1 MNDTGRSRLDVLLS
15 LLADEVA
22 ERLQSRSEPQPVAPE
37 PPHTAPPLATGV
49 TERLEVQSEPQPVPE
64 PPLATDLPA
73 PEATLAAPSGSAP
86 EQTSEIIS
94 TVAASSDSHTA
105 ALLARLALGVCIIVV
120 LINIPFNM
128 QGTAIA
134 RSIPSAASLIIRD
147 GLIVKEATSPD
158 IWVYDHNAFH
168 RISSIETFEQLEYR
182 WRDVH
187 VVHTGYLDQFAKG
200 RPRYVLLRCAGSP
213 HFYRLDAGHKQWVV
227 DIPTFEAEGYVWR
240 DIKVVSCTYL
250 QSLPDG
256 DSIPPGRGSPPLP

>member
-37 PPHTAPPLATGV
+37 PPHEVPPIATDMPAP
-49 TERLEVQSEPQPVPE
+49 SESAPAPTPE
-64 PPLATDLPA
+64 P
-73 PEATLAAPSGSAP
+73 
-86 EQTSEIIS
+86 TSEIIS

-158 IWVYDHNAFH
+158 IWVYDDNAFH
-168 RISSIETFEQLEYR
+168 RISSIETFEQLGYR

-187 VVHTGYLDQFAKG
+187 IVHTGYLDQFAKG
-200 RPRYVLLRCAGSP
+200 RPRYVLLRCAGSS
-213 HFYRLDAGHKQWVV
+213 HYYRLDAGHKQWIV
-227 DIPTFEAEGYVWR
+227 DIPTFEAEGYTWE
-240 DIKVVSCTYL
+240 DIKAVSCTYL